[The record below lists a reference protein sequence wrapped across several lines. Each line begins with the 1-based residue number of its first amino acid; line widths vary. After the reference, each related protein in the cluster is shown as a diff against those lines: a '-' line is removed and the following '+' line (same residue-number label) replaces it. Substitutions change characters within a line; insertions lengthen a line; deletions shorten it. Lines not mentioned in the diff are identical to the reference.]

1 MGKGLNICTLSF
13 AVSGKEVLTLF
24 CICFCII
31 RITKM
36 SYHKRMFMYYQSNVN
51 ECALEIK
58 DGKIFVLY
66 YTLYICIEFSIFE
79 NLIEDVVTLSVR
91 LLSDL

>member
-1 MGKGLNICTLSF
+1 
-13 AVSGKEVLTLF
+13 
-24 CICFCII
+24 
-31 RITKM
+31 
-36 SYHKRMFMYYQSNVN
+36 MFMYYQSNVN

-79 NLIEDVVTLSVR
+79 NFNWRCGHIIGEIAKWPIVSHKT
-91 LLSDL
+91 

>member
-1 MGKGLNICTLSF
+1 
-13 AVSGKEVLTLF
+13 
-24 CICFCII
+24 
-31 RITKM
+31 M

-79 NLIEDVVTLSVR
+79 NFN
-91 LLSDL
+91 

>member
-1 MGKGLNICTLSF
+1 MEWEKDLNTYTLSF
-13 AVSGKEVLTLF
+13 AILGKKVLTLF

-36 SYHKRMFMYYQSNVN
+36 SYHKRMFMHYQSNVN
-51 ECALEIK
+51 EYALEIK

-66 YTLYICIEFSIFE
+66 IIYMYRIFYF
-79 NLIEDVVTLSVR
+79 
-91 LLSDL
+91 